1 MAMKVLIKI
10 SEVKGQAIAIR
21 RRATLDGTD
30 SISAYNISKLRYRIF
45 WVTGLI
51 YKISVLNNEWLYS
64 L

>member
-30 SISAYNISKLRYRIF
+30 SISAYNISKLRYRILL
-45 WVTGLI
+45 VTGLI
-51 YKISVLNNEWLYS
+51 YKISALNDEWHYS